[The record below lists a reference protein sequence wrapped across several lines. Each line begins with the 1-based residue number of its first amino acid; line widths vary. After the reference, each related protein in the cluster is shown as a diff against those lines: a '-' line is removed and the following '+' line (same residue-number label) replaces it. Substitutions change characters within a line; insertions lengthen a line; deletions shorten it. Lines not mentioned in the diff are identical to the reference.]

1 MPLHPLF
8 IHFPIALL
16 SLATI
21 ISILH
26 LFLKKINLSITL
38 TTLLTTGMVFGI
50 ISYMLGDSG
59 EAFAIQHYGVKHV
72 EKLVHLHET
81 FALAS
86 LIAYGLATLTQL
98 GNMWFVKY
106 KKICTVATI
115 ILTIIG
121 LILLVIAGHLGASIT
136 YGK

>member
-8 IHFPIALL
+8 VHFPIALL

-38 TTLLTTGMVFGI
+38 TTLLTIGMVFGI
-50 ISYMLGDSG
+50 ISYILGDSG
-59 EAFAIQHYGVKHV
+59 EAFAIQHYGMQHV
-72 EKLVHLHET
+72 EKLVHLHEK

-86 LIAYGLATLTQL
+86 LITYGFATLTQI
-98 GNMWFVKY
+98 GSMWFIKY
-106 KKICTVATI
+106 KKLCTGATVV
-115 ILTIIG
+115 LTIIG
-121 LILLVIAGHLGASIT
+121 FVQLIIAGHLGVSIT

>member
-38 TTLLTTGMVFGI
+38 TILLTTGMVLGI

-59 EAFAIQHYGVKHV
+59 EALAIQHYGLQYV
-72 EKLVHLHET
+72 EKLVHLHEI

-86 LIAYGLATLTQL
+86 LITYGFATSTQI
-98 GNMWFVKY
+98 GSMWFIKY
-106 KKICTVATI
+106 KKLCTGATVV
-115 ILTIIG
+115 LTIIG
-121 LILLVIAGHLGASIT
+121 FVLLIIAGHLGASIT

>member
-59 EAFAIQHYGVKHV
+59 KAFAIQYYGVKYV
-72 EKLVHLHET
+72 EKLVNLHET

>member
-81 FALAS
+81 FALVS

>member
-72 EKLVHLHET
+72 EKLVYLHET

>member
-8 IHFPIALL
+8 VHFPIALL

-50 ISYMLGDSG
+50 ISYILGDSG
-59 EAFAIQHYGVKHV
+59 EAFAIQHYGMQHQPK
-72 EKLVHLHET
+72 
-81 FALAS
+81 
-86 LIAYGLATLTQL
+86 
-98 GNMWFVKY
+98 
-106 KKICTVATI
+106 
-115 ILTIIG
+115 
-121 LILLVIAGHLGASIT
+121 
-136 YGK
+136 

>member
-8 IHFPIALL
+8 VHFPIALL

-50 ISYMLGDSG
+50 ISYILGDSG
-59 EAFAIQHYGVKHV
+59 EAFAIQHYGMQHV
-72 EKLVHLHET
+72 GKLVHLHEK

-86 LIAYGLATLTQL
+86 LITYAFATLTQI
-98 GNMWFVKY
+98 GSMWFIKY
-106 KKICTVATI
+106 KKLCTGATVV
-115 ILTIIG
+115 LTIIG
-121 LILLVIAGHLGASIT
+121 FVLLIIAGHLGASIT

>member
-98 GNMWFVKY
+98 GNMWFVK
-106 KKICTVATI
+106 
-115 ILTIIG
+115 
-121 LILLVIAGHLGASIT
+121 
-136 YGK
+136 

>member
-38 TTLLTTGMVFGI
+38 TILLTTGMVLGI

-59 EAFAIQHYGVKHV
+59 EAFAIQHYGLQYV
-72 EKLVHLHET
+72 EKLVHLHEI

-86 LIAYGLATLTQL
+86 LITYGFATSTQI
-98 GNMWFVKY
+98 GSMWFIKY
-106 KKICTVATI
+106 KKLCTGATVV
-115 ILTIIG
+115 LTIIG
-121 LILLVIAGHLGASIT
+121 FVLLIIAGHLGASIT

>member
-38 TTLLTTGMVFGI
+38 TILLTTGMVLGI
-50 ISYMLGDSG
+50 ISYMLGDSD
-59 EAFAIQHYGVKHV
+59 EAFAIQHYGMQYV

-86 LIAYGLATLTQL
+86 LITYGFATSTQI
-98 GNMWFVKY
+98 GSMWFIKY
-106 KKICTVATI
+106 KKLCTGATVV
-115 ILTIIG
+115 LTIIG
-121 LILLVIAGHLGASIT
+121 FVLLIIAGHLGASIT

>member
-8 IHFPIALL
+8 VHFPIALL

-21 ISILH
+21 IAILH

-38 TTLLTTGMVFGI
+38 TMLLTTGMVFGI

-59 EAFAIQHYGVKHV
+59 KAFAIQHYEMQNV

-81 FALAS
+81 FALVS
-86 LIAYGLATLTQL
+86 LITYGFATLTQI
-98 GNMWFVKY
+98 GSMWFIKY
-106 KKICTVATI
+106 KKLCIGATVV
-115 ILTIIG
+115 LTIIG
-121 LILLVIAGHLGASIT
+121 FVLLIIVGHLGASIT

>member
-8 IHFPIALL
+8 VHFPIALL

-21 ISILH
+21 IAILH

-38 TTLLTTGMVFGI
+38 TMLLTTGMVFGI

-59 EAFAIQHYGVKHV
+59 KAFAIQHYEMQHV

-81 FALAS
+81 FALVS
-86 LIAYGLATLTQL
+86 LITYGFATLTQI
-98 GNMWFVKY
+98 GSMWFIKY
-106 KKICTVATI
+106 KKLCIGATVV
-115 ILTIIG
+115 LTIIG
-121 LILLVIAGHLGASIT
+121 FVLLIIVGHLGASIT

>member
-8 IHFPIALL
+8 VHFPIALL

-50 ISYMLGDSG
+50 ISYILGDSG
-59 EAFAIQHYGVKHV
+59 EAFAIQHYGMQHV

-81 FALAS
+81 FALTS
-86 LIAYGLATLTQL
+86 L
-98 GNMWFVKY
+98 
-106 KKICTVATI
+106 
-115 ILTIIG
+115 
-121 LILLVIAGHLGASIT
+121 IT
-136 YGK
+136 YGFATSTQIGSMWFIKYKNYVQVRQLY

>member
-59 EAFAIQHYGVKHV
+59 KVFAIQYYGVKYV
-72 EKLVHLHET
+72 EKLVNLHET